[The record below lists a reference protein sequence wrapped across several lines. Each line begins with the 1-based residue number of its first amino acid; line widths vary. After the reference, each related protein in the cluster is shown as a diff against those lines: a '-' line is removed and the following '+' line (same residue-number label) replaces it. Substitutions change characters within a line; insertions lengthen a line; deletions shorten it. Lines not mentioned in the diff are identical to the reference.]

1 LEDNTKETNEL
12 IEPKKQNKFLGFI
25 LRHKI
30 IFGLLIVIL
39 VLIAYHMIT
48 INSLENEFAEKT
60 NTLKKEFVLQID
72 SMRVANLQQTI
83 MVLSWAVRS
92 ELNRGNLEEVNQFFL
107 NFVKEKDIRMI
118 SLINPQNSKIILSTD
133 KKNEG
138 QMVTDKQILDVTDLT
153 VMADSSQLQVV
164 VPIMGLN
171 AVSGVLVV
179 NVVK

>member
-1 LEDNTKETNEL
+1 MEDDTKGTNEVM
-12 IEPKKQNKFLGFI
+12 EPKKQNKLLGFI
-25 LRHKI
+25 LRHKM
-30 IFGLLIVIL
+30 IFGMLIVII

-60 NTLKKEFVLQID
+60 NTLKKEFILQID

-83 MVLSWAVRS
+83 MVFSWAVRS

-107 NFVKEKDIRMI
+107 NFVREKDIRMI
-118 SLINPQNSKIILSTD
+118 SLINPENSKIILSTD
-133 KKNEG
+133 KKNER
-138 QMVTDKQILDVTDLT
+138 QIVTDKQILGVTDLT
-153 VMADSSQLQVV
+153 VMADSTQLQFV

-179 NVVK
+179 DVIK